1 MHQVHPDIFWHIM
14 SLGNF
19 SAKVVFHYQL
29 CIIHQSSTFHEIFTL
44 LSVQPVPEIVSLC
57 KSFATSY
64 IAQFRSL
71 FKLHIP
77 AICAVGEQ

>member
-1 MHQVHPDIFWHIM
+1 MLEVI
-14 SLGNF
+14 S
-19 SAKVVFHYQL
+19 V
-29 CIIHQSSTFHEIFTL
+29 EIFNFLNFGGGEGDEKL

-64 IAQFRSL
+64 IAQFPSL